1 MRVHELAKKL
11 GMENRDLIPE
21 LKQMGIAVASHSST
35 LDEAAVQKAL
45 DKLSLK
51 ATSTHKGGA
60 GLEQAGTEPVKRDEG
75 KKTSKLE
82 KGTGAVRDS
91 AHSDRKAV
99 HETAKRAGQKSA
111 SVIVEE
117 PPKSDKRRILIKR
130 RKTEEELEAEAGG
143 PAPAPSRPLT
153 SPALTPH
160 EVVQTST
167 TPSAHQLGSAPPLPE
182 APVSGAPS
190 VFPSVERP
198 AAPREA
204 SLREAV
210 PKGSPDLLSP
220 AAPAPSVLPPP
231 AKESEE
237 RRAEK
242 KKGGPLEFSAGEVA
256 GLRDKLKKIR
266 KPGRTRD
273 DEEIRFRE
281 DAARWQDLRAIPVH
295 RREDRSRHLQP
306 SSVAEITKPRKKVI
320 KLTAGLTVKEF
331 AELVG
336 QRPAEIIRKLMETG
350 QMLTL
355 NQPINPDAAL
365 LIAEGLGLKAEVSTE
380 KESEALLEEAAEW
393 AEEEHLEPRPPV
405 VTIMGHVDHGKTS
418 LLDAIRQTK
427 VTEQEAGGITQH
439 IGAYTVEVHGKQV
452 TFLDT
457 PGHEAFTAMRA
468 RGAKITD
475 IVVLV
480 VAADD
485 GVMPQTVEAI
495 NHAVAANVPIIV
507 AINKIDKSG
516 ANPERVRHTLTE
528 HNLIP
533 EAWGGQTI
541 FVEVSAKQKLGL
553 DSLLE
558 MILLQAEVLELKAD
572 PHRLA
577 KGAVVEAKLDRG
589 RGPVATVLVQSGT
602 LRLGDVFV
610 VGTFSGR
617 VRALITHT
625 GSKVSEAGPSMPVE
639 VIGLLGV
646 PAAGEPFVVVNDE
659 RVARDIAQARL
670 SKQRIAELAAGTTR
684 VTLDDLYA
692 RIKEGEVKELALII
706 KSDVQG
712 SAEAVSEAV
721 EKLSTATV
729 KLRVIH
735 SGVGGITETDVL
747 LASASGAIII
757 GFNIRPEPKAAALA
771 EHEGVDIRLYTIIYD
786 AIADIKAAM
795 EGLLEPTL
803 KERALGRAEVRK
815 VFTIP
820 KAGVI
825 AGSYVLDGTI
835 SRASAGVRVV
845 RDHVIVYEGRLGS
858 LRRFKD
864 DVREVQQGY
873 ECGIGVEN
881 FNDLKTGDILEVY
894 VFDKVAT
901 KL

>member
-1 MRVHELAKKL
+1 MRVYELAKKL
-11 GMENRDLIPE
+11 EMENRDLIPK
-21 LKQMGIAVASHSST
+21 LKQMGIAVASHSSA

-45 DKLSLK
+45 DKLSPKAK
-51 ATSTHKGGA
+51 ATHEGGTER
-60 GLEQAGTEPVKRDEG
+60 EQAGTEPGKRDEV
-75 KKTSKLE
+75 KKTSKLQ
-82 KGTGAVRDS
+82 KGAVAVHDS
-91 AHSDRKAV
+91 PNLDRKAV
-99 HETAKRAGQKSA
+99 HETSKSA
-111 SVIVEE
+111 SQKLASVILEE
-117 PPKSDKRRILIKR
+117 PPKPDKRRMLIKR

-143 PAPAPSRPLT
+143 LAAG
-153 SPALTPH
+153 SPKLTPQ
-160 EVVQTST
+160 EVVQASIAPPADT
-167 TPSAHQLGSAPPLPE
+167 LVSAPPLPE
-182 APVSGAPS
+182 APPSGPPS
-190 VFPSVERP
+190 VFPSVERSV
-198 AAPREA
+198 APRES
-204 SLREAV
+204 SLREAG
-210 PKGSPDLLSP
+210 PKGSPDPLAP
-220 AAPAPSVLPPP
+220 AAHAPSVLPQPVR
-231 AKESEE
+231 ESDE
-237 RRAEK
+237 RRSDK
-242 KKGGPLEFSAGEVA
+242 KKGGPLELAAGEVT

-273 DEEIRFRE
+273 DEEIKFRE

-336 QRPAEIIRKLMETG
+336 QRPADIIRKLMETG

-365 LIAEGLGLKAEVSTE
+365 LIAEGLSLKAEVSAE
-380 KESEALLEEAAEW
+380 KEGDELLEEAAEW
-393 AEEEHLEPRPPV
+393 AGEEQLEHRSPV

-439 IGAYTVEVHGKQV
+439 IGAYTVKVHGKQV

-507 AINKIDKSG
+507 AINKIDKPG
-516 ANPERVRHTLTE
+516 ANSERVKHSLAE

-572 PHRLA
+572 SRRLA

-589 RGPVATVLVQSGT
+589 RGPVATVLVQTGT
-602 LRLGDVFV
+602 LRVGDAFV

-617 VRALITHT
+617 VRALITDT

-670 SKQRIAELAAGTTR
+670 SKQRGADLAAGTTR

-692 RIKEGEVKELALII
+692 RIKEGAVKELALVI

-721 EKLSTATV
+721 EKLSTPTV

-771 EHEGVDIRLYTIIYD
+771 EHEGVDVRLYTIIYD

-820 KAGVI
+820 RAGVI

-873 ECGIGVEN
+873 ECGIGIEN
-881 FNDLKTGDILEVY
+881 FNDLKIGDILEVY
-894 VFDKVAT
+894 VFDKVAA